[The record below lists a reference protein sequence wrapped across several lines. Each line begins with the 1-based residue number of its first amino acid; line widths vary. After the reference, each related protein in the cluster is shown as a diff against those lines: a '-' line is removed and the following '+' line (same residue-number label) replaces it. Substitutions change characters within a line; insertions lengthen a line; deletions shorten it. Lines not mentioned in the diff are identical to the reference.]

1 MKPLT
6 RDNFKTYASALLR
19 LALVF
24 VVIYGLGNWWAV
36 RSPYQMRFWMDWEHE
51 LPFVPWMILF
61 YFSMYL
67 VVVCPLLFLN
77 VSEIQRLEKALLW
90 ATGIAGAFFFLV
102 PAPLAI
108 ARPEVVPGW
117 EYWFGSLYA
126 VDNIG
131 NTLPSLHITY
141 SWMLLLTATYKHPK
155 FAWISVP
162 WMLLIMASVVLVK
175 QHYMAD
181 VVTGLVL
188 GSAMLWWKY
197 FPKGKPA

>member
-1 MKPLT
+1 MKRT
-6 RDNFKTYASALLR
+6 TFNAYASALLR

-24 VVIYGLGNWWAV
+24 VVVYGLGNWWAV
-36 RSPYQMRFWMDWEHE
+36 RSPYQMRFWMEWEHA

-77 VSEIQRLEKALLW
+77 VGEIQRLEKSLLW
-90 ATGIAGAFFFLV
+90 ATGIAGVFFFLV

-108 ARPEVVPGW
+108 ARPENVPGW
-117 EYWFGSLYA
+117 EYWFSSLYA

-141 SWMLLLTATYKHPK
+141 SWMLLATATYKQPK

-162 WMLLIMASVVLVK
+162 WMVLIAASVVLVK
-175 QHYMAD
+175 QHYVAD
-181 VVTGLVL
+181 ILSGLLLGTGI
-188 GSAMLWWKY
+188 LWWKY
-197 FPKGKPA
+197 FPRKKSQ